1 VNHGISGL
9 CVNVCSTCDYVFFN
23 EFYDEHVKMI
33 KEVILRTKDKVMKSV
48 E

>member
-9 CVNVCSTCDYVFFN
+9 CVNVCSTCDYVLFN
-23 EFYDEHVKMI
+23 DFYDEHVKMI
-33 KEVILRTKDKVMKSV
+33 KEGTKDKLMKTV